1 MHKDGSLRAE
11 GTVVDGLLEGWWV
24 HWWQSGLKR
33 AEGEMRR
40 GRQEGPWK
48 FWHQDG
54 SRDRE
59 ATGIYA
65 DDQRDPGESPGNLL
79 TGA

>member
-1 MHKDGSLRAE
+1 MREDLWAE
-11 GTVVDGLLEGWWV
+11 GVVVDGLLEGWWV
-24 HWWQSGLKR
+24 HWWQNGVKR

-59 ATGIYA
+59 ATGIYS
-65 DDQRDPGESPGNLL
+65 DDERDPGASPGNLL
-79 TGA
+79 SGA